1 MSKIL
6 FALFCLF
13 TLVACGD
20 TADKPTP
27 QPQQA
32 APQLAL
38 SYQGKVYASGSTID
52 IAAIEHNF
60 GDDTNFVE
68 VKAGDES
75 SPIVVFNPES
85 KGKSSTLSSP
95 LRYTATVTATDF
107 SRFLWCGIEPQ
118 CKPLSQTTEVRHGEL
133 SAGKQNSP
141 LLLECSFAP
150 QQYATVTATLH
161 LQATSEKLPAV
172 YTLRYVYAKP

>member
-6 FALFCLF
+6 FALLSLF

-27 QPQQA
+27 QSQQP

-52 IAAIEHNF
+52 IAATERNF
-60 GDDTNFVE
+60 GDDTNFME

-85 KGKSSTLSSP
+85 KGKSSTLISP
-95 LRYTATVTATDF
+95 LRFTATVTATDF

-150 QQYATVTATLH
+150 QQYTTVTATLH
-161 LQATSEKLPAV
+161 LQATGENLPAV
-172 YTLRYVYAKP
+172 YTLRYIYAKP

>member
-1 MSKIL
+1 M
-6 FALFCLF
+6 
-13 TLVACGD
+13 
-20 TADKPTP
+20 
-27 QPQQA
+27 
-32 APQLAL
+32 
-38 SYQGKVYASGSTID
+38 
-52 IAAIEHNF
+52 
-60 GDDTNFVE
+60 
-68 VKAGDES
+68 
-75 SPIVVFNPES
+75 FNPEA
-85 KGKSSTLSSP
+85 KGQSSTLSSP

-118 CKPLSQTTEVRHGEL
+118 CKPLSHATAVRHGEL

-150 QQYATVTATLH
+150 QQYTTVTATLH

>member
-6 FALFCLF
+6 FALLSLF
-13 TLVACGD
+13 TLVACGY

-60 GDDTNFVE
+60 GDDTNFM
-68 VKAGDES
+68 K
-75 SPIVVFNPES
+75 
-85 KGKSSTLSSP
+85 
-95 LRYTATVTATDF
+95 
-107 SRFLWCGIEPQ
+107 
-118 CKPLSQTTEVRHGEL
+118 
-133 SAGKQNSP
+133 
-141 LLLECSFAP
+141 
-150 QQYATVTATLH
+150 
-161 LQATSEKLPAV
+161 
-172 YTLRYVYAKP
+172 

>member
-6 FALFCLF
+6 FALLSLF

-27 QPQQA
+27 KPQQE

-52 IAAIEHNF
+52 VAAIEHIF
-60 GDDTNFVE
+60 GDDTNFME

-75 SPIVVFNPES
+75 SPLVVLNPEA
-85 KGKSSTLSSP
+85 KRQSSTLSSP

-150 QQYATVTATLH
+150 QQYTTVTATLH
-161 LQATSEKLPAV
+161 LQATGEAHPAH
-172 YTLRYVYAKP
+172 YTLRYIYAKP

>member
-6 FALFCLF
+6 FALLSLF

-52 IAAIEHNF
+52 IAAIEHDF
-60 GDDTNFVE
+60 GGDIDFME

-75 SPIVVFNPES
+75 SPRVVLNPEA
-85 KGKSSTLSSP
+85 KGQSSTWSSP
-95 LRYTATVTATDF
+95 LRFTATVTATDF

-133 SAGKQNSP
+133 SAGMQDIP
-141 LLLECSFAP
+141 LQLDCSFAP

-161 LQATSEKLPAV
+161 LQATGEKNPAV
-172 YTLRYVYAKP
+172 YTLRYIYSKP